1 MFGNKIMDL
10 SILNAETQPIPLHAY
25 IAFLAIIIGGIQLT
39 LPKGTKVHKY
49 IGYCWIILIL
59 IVSISSFWIHTIKTI
74 SIFSPIHLLS
84 VYTIFSVFHA
94 IHLARRGDIKRHQQT
109 MKLIYVLAL
118 IITGFFTLLP
128 GRAMNAVFFSSF

>member
-1 MFGNKIMDL
+1 MDL
-10 SILNAETQPIPLHAY
+10 SILNAETQPIPFHAY
-25 IAFLAIIIGGIQLT
+25 TAFLAIIIGGIQLT

-49 IGYCWIILIL
+49 IGYSWIILIL
-59 IVSISSFWIHTIKTI
+59 MVSISSFWIHTIKTI

-94 IHLARRGDIKRHQQT
+94 INSARRGDIKRHKQT
-109 MKLIYVLAL
+109 MQLIYVLAL

-128 GRAMNAVFFSSF
+128 GRTMNAVFFSGI

>member
-1 MFGNKIMDL
+1 MDL

-128 GRAMNAVFFSSF
+128 GRTMNAVFFSSF

>member
-1 MFGNKIMDL
+1 MDL
-10 SILNAETQPIPLHAY
+10 SILNAESQPIPLHAY
-25 IAFLAIIIGGIQLT
+25 TAFLAIIIGGIQLS

-49 IGYCWIILIL
+49 IGYSWIILIL
-59 IVSISSFWIHTIKTI
+59 IVSISSFWIHTIKMV

-84 VYTIFSVFHA
+84 AYTIFSVTHA
-94 IHLARRGDIKRHQQT
+94 INSARRGDIKRHKQT

-128 GRAMNAVFFSSF
+128 GRTMNAVFFSSF